1 MSLHSQVILAGLRWH
16 DRNDIDR
23 QQEVRPTMKRD
34 RLHSRLP
41 VMAMALTCMLWYAVS
56 TGAQSAPE
64 QAPLILHMLD
74 YMAVDYPEFVQ
85 EGVVLDAEE
94 YEEQVEFSEQVQSLL
109 AQLPAHPEQPTLLQ
123 QAAQLVALIQAKRP
137 GSEVA
142 GLATQ
147 FGADIIRVYNVE
159 VSPKHPPDLRTA
171 ASLYQSQ
178 CSACHGTQGQGDGP
192 AGASLDPSPSNFH
205 DHQRMDQRSLYSLYS
220 TITLGVEGTGMSS
233 FRTLADEDRWA
244 LAFYVGNLG
253 HDRADLTRGA
263 ELWQSDLGHDWFPDL
278 RSLVMVTANNVRAEH
293 GDDAVPVLVYLRNE
307 PERLMHTAETPLA
320 HSSRLLRES
329 LMAYRQGQTQVAQEL
344 AVSAYLDG
352 FELVEASLDTVDKPF
367 RMTVESEMLRYRTML
382 KNGQPTAAAESQV
395 GRLQELLAEAQR
407 RLERTQLPAS
417 ATFFSAFI
425 ILLREGLEAVLVLAA
440 IFALLIKAGRRDA
453 LPYVHA
459 GWIAALVLGG
469 ITWLVAS
476 YVIVISGATR
486 EVTEGV
492 TALTAAA
499 ILLYM
504 GFWMHR
510 RAYADRWHSFLQDQ
524 LRDALSTRT
533 MWTLAFVSFLAVYRE
548 AFETV
553 LFYQALWIQAAPAYV
568 SVLGGLLAA
577 VVALVVLSWL
587 ILRGS
592 VRLPIGLFFGATSL
606 LLALLAVIFVGK
618 GVAALQEAGTLPIDP
633 INVPAVPA
641 LGLYPNLLGVALQVA
656 LILFIAGLFAY
667 THFAARAVR

>member
-1 MSLHSQVILAGLRWH
+1 MRITT
-16 DRNDIDR
+16 DRY
-23 QQEVRPTMKRD
+23 QEVRATMGIYGRYLLA
-34 RLHSRLP
+34 R
-41 VMAMALTCMLWYAVS
+41 MTAMAVICLLWYAGAS
-56 TGAQSAPE
+56 GAQGAPE

-85 EGVVLDAEE
+85 DGVVLDAEE
-94 YEEQVEFSEQVQSLL
+94 YKEQVEFSEQVQSLL
-109 AQLPAHPEQPTLLQ
+109 AQLPVRPEQSGLLQ
-123 QAAQLVALIQAKRP
+123 QAAQLVALIQAKGP
-137 GSEVA
+137 GPEVA
-142 GLATQ
+142 ALATQ
-147 FGADIIRVYNVE
+147 LGASVIRVYNVE
-159 VSPKHPPDLRTA
+159 VSPKRPPDLRTA

-178 CSACHGTQGQGDGP
+178 CSACHGPQGQGDGP

-205 DHQRMDQRSLYSLYS
+205 ERQRMDQRSLYSLYS

-233 FRTLADEDRWA
+233 FRMLGDEDRWA

-253 HDRADLTRGA
+253 HDEADLTRGA
-263 ELWQSDLGHDWFPDL
+263 ELWQSGVGHDWFANL
-278 RSLVMVTANNVRAEH
+278 SSVVMTTVNNVRAEH
-293 GDDAVPVLVYLRNE
+293 GDDAVAVLVYLRSQ
-307 PERLMHTAETPLA
+307 PERLTQASETPIA
-320 HSSRLLRES
+320 HSSRLLGES
-329 LMAYRQGQTQVAQEL
+329 LAAYRQGQTKVAQEL

-352 FELVEASLDTVDKPF
+352 FELVEASLDTVDKDF
-367 RMTVESEMLRYRTML
+367 RMTIEAEMMRYRATL
-382 KNGQPTAAAESQV
+382 KNGEPITAAESQV
-395 GRLQELLAEAQR
+395 SRLQELLAEAQR

-417 ATFFSAFI
+417 ATFFSAFV

-440 IFALLIKAGRRDA
+440 ILALLIKAGRKDA

-469 ITWLVAS
+469 ITWFVAS

-492 TALTAAA
+492 TALLAAA
-499 ILLYM
+499 ILLYV

-510 RAYADRWHSFLQDQ
+510 KAYADRWRTFLQSR
-524 LRDALSTRT
+524 LRDALSART
-533 MWTLAFVSFLAVYRE
+533 MWALALVSFLAVYRE

-568 SVLGGLLAA
+568 PLLGGLLAA
-577 VVALVVLSWL
+577 AVALVVLSWL

-592 VRLPIGLFFGATSL
+592 IRLPLGLFFGATSL

-633 INVPAVPA
+633 VNGPAIPA
-641 LGLYPNLLGVALQVA
+641 LGIYPNLLGLALQAA
-656 LILFIAGLFAY
+656 LILLIGGFFAY
-667 THFAARAVR
+667 THFAAKDA